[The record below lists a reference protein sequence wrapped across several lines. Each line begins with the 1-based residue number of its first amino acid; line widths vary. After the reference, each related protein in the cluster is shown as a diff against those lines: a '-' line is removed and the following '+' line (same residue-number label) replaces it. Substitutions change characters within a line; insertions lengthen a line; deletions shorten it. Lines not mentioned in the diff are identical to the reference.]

1 MLKWL
6 IAVIAGLGIVTLV
19 RMSMTTIETMGSL
32 VHFNCH
38 PNSNRIVCEL
48 THEPLIGQLKTV
60 QFDKAN
66 LKMTKTQQGRRS
78 TDQRLAIVLQSGEEV
93 PLTHNWSASNNEQL
107 FQQREL
113 LDRFIADQNATTL
126 YVRTHRPGQL
136 WVILVGLIAAMGGL
150 IAIAFASFQ
159 SASAP

>member
-1 MLKWL
+1 
-6 IAVIAGLGIVTLV
+6 
-19 RMSMTTIETMGSL
+19 
-32 VHFNCH
+32 
-38 PNSNRIVCEL
+38 L

-60 QFDKAN
+60 QFDKAD
-66 LKMTKTQQGRRS
+66 LKMTKPQQGRRS
-78 TDQRLAIVLQSGEEV
+78 TDQRLAIVLQSGEEI
-93 PLTHNWSASNNEQL
+93 PLTHNWSVSNNEQL

-136 WVILVGLIAAMGGL
+136 WVILAGLIGAMGGV
-150 IAIAFASFQ
+150 IAIVIASFQ